1 MTVNYFAN
9 GEGSL
14 SIDVTFDSGK
24 ILHFN
29 EGYIENGYALDL
41 IIKKNEIS
49 KTTIFINLS

>member
-1 MTVNYFAN
+1 MTVNYFPN
-9 GEGSL
+9 SEGSL

-49 KTTIFINLS
+49 KNHHFY

>member
-14 SIDVTFDSGK
+14 FIDVTLIQERYCISMKD
-24 ILHFN
+24 
-29 EGYIENGYALDL
+29 IENGYALDL

-49 KTTIFINLS
+49 KITIFINLS